1 MEELE
6 DVVGLEDVVELVGMD
21 EGVFLELEEL
31 ALAQHPSLD
40 MVGSMDKPPNL
51 EVEDMVEQV
60 VEEELVE
67 CFIDD
72 NGYFNFETDEKL
84 GLTFSM
90 DTDGHLIVDYNE
102 EADE

>member
-1 MEELE
+1 MELE
-6 DVVGLEDVVELVGMD
+6 DVVGLVEMD

-67 CFIDD
+67 EVSLDA
-72 NGYFNFETDEKL
+72 E
-84 GLTFSM
+84 
-90 DTDGHLIVDYNE
+90 
-102 EADE
+102 